1 MNKKTFFKIVV
12 ISSVVLITGGILISH
27 SKKKVKKNTETSSE
41 KELNGYKFT
50 VPTKFDLKSEDDTM
64 HIYIKNSTSLTFYVD
79 TALKDYEEYTK
90 KHVFDILCYN
100 WLFNNG
106 KIIDYRFLENEKG
119 KKALLSAAYKV
130 NTGNYAQYIV
140 CYVIPKDNKLI
151 MIIAYNKCESEKDV
165 DSIVELIGRIDKNFE
180 KRNF

>member
-41 KELNGYKFT
+41 KELNGYKFI

-64 HIYIKNSTSLTFYVD
+64 HIYTKDSTSLTFYVD

-90 KHVFDILCYN
+90 KYVFDILCYN

-106 KIIDYRFLENEKG
+106 KIIDYRFLENEK
-119 KKALLSAAYKV
+119 AR
-130 NTGNYAQYIV
+130 
-140 CYVIPKDNKLI
+140 KL
-151 MIIAYNKCESEKDV
+151 Y
-165 DSIVELIGRIDKNFE
+165 
-180 KRNF
+180 